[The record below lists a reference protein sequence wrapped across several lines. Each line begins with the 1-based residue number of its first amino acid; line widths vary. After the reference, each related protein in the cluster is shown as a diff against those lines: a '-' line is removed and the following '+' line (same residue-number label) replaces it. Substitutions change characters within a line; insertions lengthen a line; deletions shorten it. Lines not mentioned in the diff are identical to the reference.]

1 MSFSNR
7 LSVAMAT
14 MGISA
19 TELSQLVRVSN
30 STISRYLS
38 GDSHPNASKIRKLA
52 DALGVTSDWLC
63 GPDIDMTPKS
73 DFMHRL
79 KDALA
84 ERNLSA
90 TKLSA
95 RTGISNST
103 ICRYL
108 QGKISPSPKML
119 KTISTALSVDPMWLA
134 GYDLYNV
141 VFPIPVNKISNEIDL
156 SLLTPENRGRVLGFY
171 QALLE
176 TQDKF

>member
-1 MSFSNR
+1 MGFSNR
-7 LSVAMAT
+7 LSVAMTT

-38 GDSHPNASKIRKLA
+38 GEIHPKDSNIRKFA
-52 DALGVTSDWLC
+52 DALGVTPDWLC
-63 GPDIDMTPKS
+63 GPDIDMIPKS

-79 KDALA
+79 KIALT
-84 ERNLSA
+84 EMNLSA
-90 TKLSA
+90 AKLSA

-119 KTISTALSVDPMWLA
+119 KIISAALSVDPIWLS
-134 GYDLYNV
+134 GYDVYNEV
-141 VFPIPVNKISNEIDL
+141 YPIRVNNISNEINL
-156 SLLTPENRGRVLGFY
+156 NLLTPENQGRVLGFY

-176 TQDKF
+176 TQNKF